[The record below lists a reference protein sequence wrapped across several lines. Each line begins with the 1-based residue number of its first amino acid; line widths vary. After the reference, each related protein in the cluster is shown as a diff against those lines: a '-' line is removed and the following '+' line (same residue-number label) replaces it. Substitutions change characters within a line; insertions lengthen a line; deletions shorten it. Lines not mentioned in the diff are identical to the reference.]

1 MRRTTVDFEPKLL
14 VEQLAEVFEAARPTR
29 IKAGRVRV
37 DHRKADDLIKKINRA
52 TGSRTRR
59 DWRGRVT
66 ISAMSPLAQ
75 AANDV
80 REAIA
85 HTRRVP
91 LSDDMLLR
99 YQQAE
104 QIASALRR
112 AAA

>member
-1 MRRTTVDFEPKLL
+1 VRRTRVDSEPQVL
-14 VEQLAEVFEAARPTR
+14 VERLAEVFEAARPTR

-37 DHRKADDLIKKINRA
+37 DYRKIDELIKRINRA

-66 ISAMSPLAQ
+66 VYAMSPLAQ
-75 AANDV
+75 AANDA
-80 REAIA
+80 RDAIA
-85 HTRRVP
+85 HARAVP
-91 LSDDMLLR
+91 FTYDVLLR